1 MDWIF
6 FCCTGIWSGERNRLI
21 EDFHRRCTFS
31 LTSPRGC
38 QTRMDRQYSELRD
51 LTLCPFRSRR
61 TDKLS
66 MMPSSAARSSPA
78 WLSQFSTS
86 MIKNGRIA
94 AIPGSERTIT
104 LNPETSW
111 RVGFG
116 NEDILRRAMSQDHL
130 SAKIHQ
136 AILFGSLEGFGGE
149 GAYRDSFDAES

>member
-1 MDWIF
+1 
-6 FCCTGIWSGERNRLI
+6 
-21 EDFHRRCTFS
+21 
-31 LTSPRGC
+31 
-38 QTRMDRQYSELRD
+38 
-51 LTLCPFRSRR
+51 
-61 TDKLS
+61 
-66 MMPSSAARSSPA
+66 
-78 WLSQFSTS
+78 
-86 MIKNGRIA
+86 MIKNVRIA

-136 AILFGSLEGFGGE
+136 AILFGSLEVFGGE